1 MTTSQTVDFL
11 KAIKKESGLLLG
23 RRDLLML
30 EAAVARR
37 TDCRNRGDRNDL
49 LEQLTSDPS
58 GRGLSHLIAE
68 LAPGVTGF
76 FRDREHFDFIAR
88 FLRNRAAETTSA
100 PRLWSAGCSTGE
112 EVYSLAMTLHPLL
125 GEIGLKTEIL
135 GTDINP
141 IALRRARAAC
151 YSMADLAPVSPAL
164 AREYFSMAMADGRLV
179 AAEAVRRMVRFREH
193 NLAALPYKMAGPFA
207 VVLCRHTLMYFDDA
221 LQSRVIREL
230 RNHLEPD
237 GLLVTGHQEDLLGIE
252 EHFRKIE
259 PGVYRRLSAQELIP
273 QQRPIRFRRNEATA

>member
-135 GTDINP
+135 GW
-141 IALRRARAAC
+141 RASIFPWRWPMAAWLPLKPC
-151 YSMADLAPVSPAL
+151 VVWSVSANTTWPL
-164 AREYFSMAMADGRLV
+164 CPTKWPGPSLLSF
-179 AAEAVRRMVRFREH
+179 AA
-193 NLAALPYKMAGPFA
+193 
-207 VVLCRHTLMYFDDA
+207 
-221 LQSRVIREL
+221 IR
-230 RNHLEPD
+230 
-237 GLLVTGHQEDLLGIE
+237 
-252 EHFRKIE
+252 
-259 PGVYRRLSAQELIP
+259 
-273 QQRPIRFRRNEATA
+273 